1 MGEGV
6 EMGYSSD
13 RNTYGVMLGVYK
25 EGCDIGTSKTNISA
39 FQCQRK
45 VSSLVCLHED
55 DSEIEQKEEYFHTPA
70 FGRLVANV
78 SKGADKI
85 VIEPDNRRPATFE
98 KGQKI
103 MIAIQKSW
111 LQNETKIIKA
121 ISGGEITLDSGLK
134 FDYSARDPVIQQHP
148 KNELLMMDALEGPAL
163 QVADSSDSGPFT
175 GWATAMLVM
184 GCISGGAIGF
194 FANGRSRSKARGLTS
209 EETDE

>member
-1 MGEGV
+1 
-6 EMGYSSD
+6 
-13 RNTYGVMLGVYK
+13 
-25 EGCDIGTSKTNISA
+25 
-39 FQCQRK
+39 
-45 VSSLVCLHED
+45 
-55 DSEIEQKEEYFHTPA
+55 
-70 FGRLVANV
+70 
-78 SKGADKI
+78 
-85 VIEPDNRRPATFE
+85 
-98 KGQKI
+98 